1 MNLFLQ
7 EISPSERAPKTIQET
22 PAPNQDP
29 LIAHGLQKEQYVGI
43 IGLAIPS
50 LRDAARTVSSA
61 NALIAA
67 VGFFSRRVEYAI
79 GFAVFLSAILIALF
93 LFI

>member
-7 EISPSERAPKTIQET
+7 ERPASKRTLKTIQET
-22 PAPNQDP
+22 PAPVQDP
-29 LIAHGLQKEQYVGI
+29 LIARGLQKEQYAGI
-43 IGLAIPS
+43 IGLAI
-50 LRDAARTVSSA
+50 
-61 NALIAA
+61 ALIAA

-79 GFAVFLSAILIALF
+79 AFAVFLSAILIALF

>member
-50 LRDAARTVSSA
+50 VSSA

>member
-7 EISPSERAPKTIQET
+7 EIPASERAPKTIQET
-22 PAPNQDP
+22 PVPGNDP
-29 LIAHGLQKEQYVGI
+29 LIARGLQKEQYVGI
-43 IGLAIPS
+43 IGLAI
-50 LRDAARTVSSA
+50 
-61 NALIAA
+61 ALIAA

-79 GFAVFLSAILIALF
+79 ALAVFLSAIVIALF